1 MVLII
6 QLEFDG
12 IAVVFFVCLF
22 NYKHSVMI
30 LELQGYIV
38 TLLYPGNS
46 LFISKTMSRSSL
58 LRLPLP
64 HTLLAV
70 IWHFLPC
77 NV

>member
-1 MVLII
+1 MEL
-6 QLEFDG
+6 QLL
-12 IAVVFFVCLF
+12 FFVCLII
-22 NYKHSVMI
+22 KDSVMI

>member
-1 MVLII
+1 MEL
-6 QLEFDG
+6 QL
-12 IAVVFFVCLF
+12 VFLFVCLII
-22 NYKHSVMI
+22 KDSIMI

-46 LFISKTMSRSSL
+46 LFISKTMSGSSL

-64 HTLLAV
+64 HALLAV